1 MIQSRDML
9 HLDVLQLKQFYA
21 GRLGEC
27 VAGLVKQELLR
38 LWPTAAGE
46 AMLVIGFGAPY
57 VTPYLS
63 QATPLLI
70 AMPAEQGAAAWP
82 PGRAN
87 HVILTHDGEL
97 PLQNNSINR
106 VLLIHS
112 VEYSE
117 HLNAMMQ
124 EVWRVLVPGGRVLA
138 VVPNR
143 VSFWSGSTKSPFGF
157 GRPFNVL
164 QLRSLLAH
172 HHFTFTRSSSALFAP
187 PLLAHLSP
195 RFSQKMEKIGRFFWW
210 FLGGVLMVEAEKQL
224 YASIKEPVLVDKPY
238 HFPTRARR
246 AVSVGQEKDLPAG
259 SVSES

>member
-1 MIQSRDML
+1 ML
-9 HLDVLQLKQFYA
+9 CPDIVQLKQFYSS
-21 GRLGEC
+21 RLGEC
-27 VAGLVKQELLR
+27 VAGLVAQELWR
-38 LWPTAAGE
+38 LWPSAAGE

-57 VTPYLS
+57 ATPYLS
-63 QATPLLI
+63 QATPLMML
-70 AMPAEQGAAAWP
+70 MPAEQGAAAWP
-82 PGRAN
+82 VGRAN

-138 VVPNR
+138 IVPNR
-143 VSFWSGSTKSPFGF
+143 MSFWSGSAKSPFGF

-164 QLRSLLAH
+164 QLRGLLTH
-172 HHFTFTRSSSALFAP
+172 HHFTLTRSSSALFAP
-187 PLLAHLSP
+187 PFVARISQ
-195 RFSQKMEKIGRFFWW
+195 RFAQKLEKIGRFFWW

-224 YASIKEPVLVDKPY
+224 YASIKESVLVGNPY
-238 HFPTRARR
+238 RLAARARR
-246 AVSVGQEKDLPAG
+246 RVSVGQEK
-259 SVSES
+259 ESSRT